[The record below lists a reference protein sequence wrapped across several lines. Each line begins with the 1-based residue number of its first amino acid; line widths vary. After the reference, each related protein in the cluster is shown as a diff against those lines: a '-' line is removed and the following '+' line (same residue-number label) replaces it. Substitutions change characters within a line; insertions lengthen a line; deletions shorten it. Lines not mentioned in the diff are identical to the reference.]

1 MGQLPMIGIVSLAAP
16 VSICVALLVDVRFG
30 EPPASWHPVVWIG
43 RLLDRVGQRLPDLHP
58 VAAFLSGMG
67 AWVIV
72 GSLFVSSAWLV
83 ERGVESLWAPTP
95 TWVRVVGV
103 AVFNGI
109 LLKPLFAWRMLCEE
123 VAAVEPAL
131 EIGVGAGRAHIAR
144 IAGRDPARLTPVEVR
159 ETAIES
165 LAENLNDSVVA
176 PLLWFAVAGLPGAA
190 LYRFANTA
198 DAMWGTRGRW
208 EWAGKWA
215 ARADDVLSW
224 LPARITALALALPS
238 LWTAVPREARRTASP
253 NSGWPMGA
261 MALRLGVHLGR
272 PGFYILNKPGRAA
285 TPHDTARAIRIA
297 RQSLAW
303 LLVPICALALAVR
316 NGA

>member
-1 MGQLPMIGIVSLAAP
+1 MGYLPTILSVAPP
-16 VSICVALLVDVRFG
+16 VSIGVALLVDARFG

-43 RLLDRVGQRLPDLHP
+43 RLLDRVGQRLPELHP

-67 AWVIV
+67 AWVMV

-83 ERGVESLWAPTP
+83 ERGVESLWAPT
-95 TWVRVVGV
+95 TLWVRVVGA

-109 LLKPLFAWRMLCEE
+109 LLKPLFAWRMLREE

-131 EIGVGAGRAHIAR
+131 QIGLGAGRVRIAR

-176 PLLWFAVAGLPGAA
+176 PLFWFVIGGLPGAA

-224 LPARITALALALPS
+224 LPARITALTLAPPS
-238 LWTAVPREARRTASP
+238 LWAAVSREARRTASP
-253 NSGWPMGA
+253 NGGWPMGA

-272 PGFYILNKPGRAA
+272 PGFYILNKPGRA
-285 TPHDTARAIRIA
+285 TMPDDTARAIRIA

-303 LLVPICALALAVR
+303 FIALLCALAVAIR
-316 NGA
+316 SGS

>member
-1 MGQLPMIGIVSLAAP
+1 MDQLPMIGIVSLAAP
-16 VSICVALLVDVRFG
+16 MSIGVALLVDVRFG
-30 EPPASWHPVVWIG
+30 EPPAAWHPVVWIG
-43 RLLDRVGQRLPDLHP
+43 RLLDRVGSRLPDLHP
-58 VAAFLSGMG
+58 VAAFLSGTG
-67 AWVIV
+67 AWLIV
-72 GSLFVSSAWLV
+72 GFLFVSSAWLV
-83 ERGVESLWAPTP
+83 ERGVELVWAPTT
-95 TWVRVVGV
+95 TWVRLVGV

-109 LLKPLFAWRMLCEE
+109 LLKPLFAWRMLREE

-131 EIGVGAGRAHIAR
+131 QIGVDAGRARIAR

-165 LAENLNDSVVA
+165 LAENLNDSVIA
-176 PLLWFAVAGLPGAA
+176 PLLWFAIGGLPGAA

-215 ARADDVLSW
+215 ARADDILSW
-224 LPARITALALALPS
+224 LPARVTALALAPPS
-238 LWTAVPREARRTASP
+238 LWTAVSREARRTASP

-272 PGFYILNKPGRAA
+272 PGFYILNKSGRAA
-285 TPHDTARAIRIA
+285 TPDDTARAIRIA

-303 LLVPICALALAVR
+303 FVAPLCALAVAVR
-316 NGA
+316 SGP